1 MRSVRYNEMK
11 RDMIVEIPNDG
22 GWDFVHRFRNFGED
36 VFRAL
41 RDSCSV
47 DIHEIDA
54 STSQFSV
61 RQIPEEKTSQVFKI
75 IQRIAEKHFFAEKV
89 QLTTKH
95 TEQVNEGDGE

>member
-1 MRSVRYNEMK
+1 MK

-22 GWDFVHRFRNFGED
+22 RWDFVHRFRNFGED

-61 RQIPEEKTSQVFKI
+61 RQIPEEKTSQVCNT
-75 IQRIAEKHFFAEKV
+75 IQRIAEKHFFAEKIK
-89 QLTTKH
+89 LTTKD
-95 TEQVNEGDGE
+95 TEQAAAPDRQ

>member
-1 MRSVRYNEMK
+1 MK
-11 RDMIVEIPNDG
+11 QDVIVEIPSDG
-22 GWDFVHRFRNFGED
+22 RWDFVHRFRNFGEN

-61 RQIPEEKTSQVFKI
+61 RRIAEDKTSQVCAI
-75 IQRIAEKHFFAEKV
+75 IQGIAERHFFGKTI
-89 QLTTKH
+89 QLTTKN
-95 TEQVNEGDGE
+95 TESIKATGDSPIAL